1 MIAIIDYGLG
11 NIKAFANIY
20 KNLNI
25 PYVIADNSQ
34 ELEKA
39 SHIILP
45 GVGAFDHAMESIK
58 KSGMLDTLNE
68 LVLERKIPVLGIC
81 VGMQVLADSSEEG
94 VEAGLGWIKGK
105 VKKFDASL
113 FKQHTRL
120 PHMGWNDVKAVREN
134 ALFNNMNDDA
144 RFYFLHSYY
153 FDCENKENILA
164 VTEYGDEFACAVNS
178 DNVYGVQFHPEK
190 SHQYGIQLLKN
201 FAEL

>member
-1 MIAIIDYGLG
+1 MIAVIDYGLG

-68 LVLERKIPVLGIC
+68 LVLERKIPVLGILC
-81 VGMQVLADSSEEG
+81 WN
-94 VEAGLGWIKGK
+94 AGAG
-105 VKKFDASL
+105 
-113 FKQHTRL
+113 
-120 PHMGWNDVKAVREN
+120 
-134 ALFNNMNDDA
+134 
-144 RFYFLHSYY
+144 RFQRRGY
-153 FDCENKENILA
+153 
-164 VTEYGDEFACAVNS
+164 
-178 DNVYGVQFHPEK
+178 
-190 SHQYGIQLLKN
+190 
-201 FAEL
+201 

>member
-11 NIKAFANIY
+11 NIRAFANIY

-25 PYVIADNSQ
+25 PHIIASSPD
-34 ELEKA
+34 ELKPA

-45 GVGAFDHAMESIK
+45 GVGAFDHAMQSIK
-58 KSGMLDTLNE
+58 NSGMLETLNE
-68 LVLERKIPVLGIC
+68 LVLSDKIPVMGIC

-94 VEAGLGWIKGK
+94 NEAGLGWIKGE
-105 VKKFDASL
+105 VKKIDSSQ
-113 FKQHTRL
+113 FKHHTRL
-120 PHMGWNDVKAVREN
+120 PHMGWNDVKPMMEKG
-134 ALFNNMNDDA
+134 LFDAMKDDA

-153 FDCENKENILA
+153 FECENKDNILA
-164 VTEYGDEFACAVNS
+164 VTEYGSEFACAVNL
-178 DNVYGVQFHPEK
+178 DNIYGVQFHPEK